1 MTELGSVSVVVV
13 TYNPGNDLVDL
24 LDWIRRSAVVGQA
37 IIVDNCSTDGSRELL
52 KSEAKRAAYLTV
64 ILNKDNVGF
73 ARAVN
78 MGLARRNPGNEVLLL
93 NPDARIGDASLDVLV
108 RRLRSDRS
116 LGIVA
121 PMVFGD
127 NTVSV
132 ISAGQQPYVWP
143 MITHFSGL
151 SRAFPHLKFFKGRHL
166 FLRYHS
172 GTDQSVGWTSG
183 CCMLVSEMAL
193 HDVGPLSERWF
204 MYGED
209 LEFCRRITEAG
220 YGIVLV
226 AAARAVHEVGGSVR
240 TNPSNSIN
248 VMWAVN
254 TLDYFDSSLSSG
266 WLHTQVW
273 KIVFS
278 MGLVSRALADRI
290 RGGPDRRARSS
301 RFFAFARAVW

>member
-1 MTELGSVSVVVV
+1 MSVVVV

-24 LDWIRRSAVVGQA
+24 LGWIRRSAIVDQA

-52 KSEAKRAAYLTV
+52 NSEAKLTSNLTV
-64 ILNKDNVGF
+64 VLNKDNVGF

-78 MGLARRNPGNEVLLL
+78 IGLVRRNPGNEVLLL
-93 NPDARIGDASLDVLV
+93 NPDARIEDASLDVLV
-108 RRLRSDRS
+108 TRLRSDQS
-116 LGIVA
+116 LGIAA

-127 NTVSV
+127 DTVSV
-132 ISAGQQPYVWP
+132 ISAGEQPYVWP

-151 SRAFPHLKFFKGRHL
+151 SRAFPRTKLFKGRHL
-166 FLRYHS
+166 FLQHHS

-183 CCMLVSEMAL
+183 CCMLISDKAL
-193 HDVGPLSERWF
+193 NDVGPLSERWF

-209 LEFCRRITEAG
+209 LEFCRRMTKAG

-226 AAARAVHEVGGSVR
+226 AAARADHEVGGSVR

-254 TLDYFDSSLSSG
+254 TLDYFDSSLSRSC
-266 WLHTQVW
+266 LHTQAW
-273 KIVFS
+273 KSVFS
-278 MGLVSRALADRI
+278 LGLISRALADRI
-290 RGGPDRRARSS
+290 RGGAKRRARAA